1 MKLKHTILTVL
12 IGCFAGCFIGC
23 NKASNG
29 IPPAPTANKF
39 LNGADGPSLWLV
51 DNVEVA
57 NPQEKGSFKV
67 RPDDIQNV
75 TVLSPA
81 SNSDLVS
88 RYGMKGKNGVVLIT
102 TKKAS
107 R

>member
-1 MKLKHTILTVL
+1 M
-12 IGCFAGCFIGC
+12 
-23 NKASNG
+23 
-29 IPPAPTANKF
+29 PPAPTATNF
-39 LNGADGPSLWLV
+39 LQGADGPPLWLV

-57 NPQEKGSFKV
+57 NPQEKGRFKV
-67 RPDDIQNV
+67 SPNDIQNV

-88 RYGMKGKNGVVLIT
+88 RYGQKGKNGVVLIT

-107 R
+107 K